1 MPTFPAP
8 ETGILLT
15 HFIVSEDIARSR
27 DFYVDVLVGWSA
39 MRLREVQVEPSTEVG
54 NGTLR
59 RDNAP
64 R

>member
-1 MPTFPAP
+1 LEGDCSSTKNN
-8 ETGILLT
+8 
-15 HFIVSEDIARSR
+15 
-27 DFYVDVLVGWSA
+27 LVGWSA

>member
-1 MPTFPAP
+1 LRSGLG
-8 ETGILLT
+8 ELT
-15 HFIVSEDIARSR
+15 IAEA
-27 DFYVDVLVGWSA
+27 YTEGLAWAIEVCGALVGWSA